1 MKALVSSAAARRL
14 VAISVVA
21 TARAVEGSAA
31 AAAELLA
38 LWGVGSFAGGLVFA
52 RLGGARNAA
61 ALTLLLFAVTV
72 RQRALIPAAG
82 SIAALSTGLFATGD
96 AIARR
101 RPLARDP
108 KTFLLGDE
116 ASGGVLCRLGS

>member
-1 MKALVSSAAARRL
+1 MTSLAFSVNARRL
-14 VAISVVA
+14 FATSVVA
-21 TARAVEGSAA
+21 RLPEGMLGIGLMVHSQR
-31 AAAELLA
+31 LT
-38 LWGVGSFAGGLVFA
+38 GSFAGGLVFA